1 MVSNKMVS
9 KGDDMVSKI
18 GGKDIWGIGKTCNKI
33 FTNNTIKITITQLDK
48 LKTDFN
54 QLLANVL
61 AHNEIPEIQQEFIKM
76 WNNPIHRYS
85 TGYLYFVLLFVA
97 KYGSDKDCQARLRD
111 FAVAF
116 DIFIKQDIKDTKKK
130 LDDLVE
136 ELKTQSTPPPNGA
149 FGRKKVEDSILI
161 AKKKIFNL
169 NTVDYVDLK
178 VDINEVI
185 ESIKFLYEDFKTCPI
200 VKMFD
205 GLVKIEK
212 RKILFLTPTKD
223 KTGKTNYIYDSATIK
238 NDFVFVLD
246 NLLKFLTV
254 AKEVGQINNSSSSTV
269 TKKDNI
275 ATNVVLYFFG
285 GVYFIGATFVSA
297 VVKTPGVAAA
307 LFS

>member
-1 MVSNKMVS
+1 
-9 KGDDMVSKI
+9 MVSKI

-33 FTNNTIKITITQLDK
+33 FTTNTIEKINTDLTK
-48 LKTDFN
+48 LQNDFN
-54 QLLANVL
+54 QLLANAL
-61 AHNEIPEIQQEFIKM
+61 KYPEIQPEFIKM

-116 DIFIKQDIKDTKKK
+116 DIFIKQDITNTKKK
-130 LDDLVE
+130 LDDLVK
-136 ELKTQSTPPPNGA
+136 ELEKTQLITSPKGG
-149 FGRKKVEDSILI
+149 FGRKKVEDPILI
-161 AKKKIFNL
+161 AKKTIFNL
-169 NTVDYVDLK
+169 NTVDYVKLK

-200 VKMFD
+200 LKMFD

-212 RKILFLTPTKD
+212 GKILFLTLTKD
-223 KTGKTNYIYDSATIK
+223 KTDKTNYIYDSATIK

>member
-1 MVSNKMVS
+1 MVSNKTVS

-33 FTNNTIKITITQLDK
+33 FTTNTIKITVTK
-48 LKTDFN
+48 LEELQTTFN
-54 QLLANVL
+54 QLLADALN
-61 AHNEIPEIQQEFIKM
+61 NTEIQQEFIKM

-116 DIFIKQDIKDTKKK
+116 DIFIKQDIKDTKKTI
-130 LDDLVE
+130 E
-136 ELKTQSTPPPNGA
+136 ELEKELEKTQSTLPSKSG
-149 FGRKKVEDSILI
+149 FGRKKVEDPILI
-161 AKKKIFNL
+161 AKKTIFNNL
-169 NTVDYVDLK
+169 ITKDYVDLK

-185 ESIKFLYEDFKTCPI
+185 ESIKFLYKDFKTCPI

-212 RKILFLTPTKD
+212 GKILFLTPTKD
-223 KTGKTNYIYDSATIK
+223 KTTGKTNYIYDSATIK

-254 AKEVGQINNSSSSTV
+254 AKEARQINNSSSSKV
-269 TKKDNI
+269 TKKKNM
-275 ATNVVLYFFG
+275 AENVILYFFA
-285 GVYFIGATFVSA
+285 GVYFIGETFVSA
-297 VVKTPGVAAA
+297 VKIK
-307 LFS
+307 